1 MSAEAK
7 TTKFNISDALL
18 RSLNDSSKD
27 KAAMAPAKSRNRKS
41 FFKKHTHVDSSRIKT
56 QDGGDAG
63 GAPG

>member
-27 KAAMAPAKSRNRKS
+27 KAAMAPAKAQNRKS
-41 FFKKHTHVDSSRIKT
+41 FFVKKHSR
-56 QDGGDAG
+56 
-63 GAPG
+63 

>member
-27 KAAMAPAKSRNRKS
+27 KAALAPAKSQNRKS
-41 FFKKHTHVDSSRIKT
+41 FFKKHMLIAHGLRHKMVAMPVVRPD
-56 QDGGDAG
+56 D
-63 GAPG
+63 